1 MILKRRKLFR
11 KILAKISRLTGWK
24 ETPNGH
30 LQVGLK

>member
-11 KILAKISRLTGWK
+11 KILAEISRLAGWK

-30 LQVGLK
+30 F